1 MKKSTRKITLDVHD
15 KLTTFFKENIKN
27 QVFADLCSKY
37 RVTLKINNVGMLV
50 IKGDKAGSSKLQN
63 SFKKLSDLRRQIRIE
78 DVSCML
84 EERPVTDLAEYVED
98 DNSSRVHNDYRIDLR
113 NNRSYTSIKAKTRRQ
128 QEFIDA
134 ILNKKVILG
143 MGSPGTGKSFI
154 ALTVALKLLQLKKVH
169 KIIISKPPIESGPS
183 IGFLPGTQEDKMGP
197 YIASIMSILTELVG
211 AEGRDKL
218 IASGDVQIENIGYL
232 RGMTLGNRESV
243 VYILDE
249 AQNVEF
255 AQHKLILTRLGDKNE
270 SRIIMCGDQNQSD
283 LKYKKDTL
291 SKIHS
296 IIKDSPY
303 VGSVVF
309 QREDVVRSEVVKD
322 LLGRIETWEEMN
334 SNKESKNFKKKN

>member
-1 MKKSTRKITLDVHD
+1 MKKSTRKVTLDVHD
-15 KLTTFFKENIKN
+15 KSTEFVKDNIKN
-27 QVFADLCSKY
+27 QVFADICGKY
-37 RVTLKINNVGMLV
+37 KVTMRINNVGMLV

-63 SFKKLSDLRRQIRIE
+63 AFKKLSDIRRQIRI
-78 DVSCML
+78 DDFTAL
-84 EERPVTDLAEYVED
+84 INDKPVFEISETTDNQTRA
-98 DNSSRVHNDYRIDLR
+98 VHNDYRIDLR
-113 NNRSYTSIKAKTRRQ
+113 NNRSYTTIKAKTQRQ
-128 QEFIDA
+128 KDFMDA
-134 ILNKKVILG
+134 ILTKKVILG

-154 ALTVALKLLQLKKVH
+154 ALALSLKLLELKKIH

-218 IASGDVQIENIGYL
+218 ISSGDIQIENIGFL

-243 VYILDE
+243 IYILDE

-322 LLGRIETWEEMN
+322 LLGRIETWEELN
-334 SNKESKNFKKKN
+334 SNKENKNFKKRN